1 MKQLKSLG
9 RERKRSISR
18 HAEDSDSEHR
28 PRVKE
33 AETVKVPA
41 WPKMDT
47 FSLWITQLTRN
58 VNAAAARPDDKAI
71 AWLNKARDRRC
82 SFDDIATCEDPFQ
95 VLDLKLAKSLT
106 EVALLHKITLAERIC
121 LNKAGKLSC

>member
-1 MKQLKSLG
+1 MKQLNTLG
-9 RERKRSISR
+9 RERKKSTPRDD
-18 HAEDSDSEHR
+18 DSDKEYR

-71 AWLNKARDRRC
+71 SWLNKARD
-82 SFDDIATCEDPFQ
+82 
-95 VLDLKLAKSLT
+95 
-106 EVALLHKITLAERIC
+106 
-121 LNKAGKLSC
+121 